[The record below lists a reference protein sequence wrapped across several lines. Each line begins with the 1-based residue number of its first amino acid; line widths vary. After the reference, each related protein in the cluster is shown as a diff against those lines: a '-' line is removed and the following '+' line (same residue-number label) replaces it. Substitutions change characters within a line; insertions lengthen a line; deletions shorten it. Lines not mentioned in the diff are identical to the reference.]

1 MVSTKVLVVESGPS
15 VAIRVLVTLPL
26 ALVTRVKVM
35 AKVWLLAPGVL
46 VVVTLRLARL
56 VLEAVA
62 VKLKLV
68 PGKRKLVS

>member
-1 MVSTKVLVVESGPS
+1 MVSTKVLVVDSGPS
-15 VAIRVLVTLPL
+15 VAINVLVTLPL
-26 ALVTRVKVM
+26 AFVPKVKVM

-46 VVVTLRLARL
+46 VAVTLTLARL

-68 PGKRKLVS
+68 PGSRKLVS